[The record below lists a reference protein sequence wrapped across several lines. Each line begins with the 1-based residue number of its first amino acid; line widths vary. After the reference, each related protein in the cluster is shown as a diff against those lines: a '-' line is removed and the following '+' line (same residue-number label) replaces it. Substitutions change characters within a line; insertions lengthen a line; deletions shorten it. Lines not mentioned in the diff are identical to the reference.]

1 MREGL
6 LDASK
11 LPNYTITPFE
21 EFVGNRSLEFYEN
34 LDAFGVEI
42 MGSELNEA
50 TQEFRSE
57 FQRDEPL
64 TALQRAE
71 GLADVFIDAATELA
85 ALINAYKLEEVA
97 TAISNAEVRSAN
109 LPRGDVEAL
118 KASFAEIERLKAI
131 QSQLRRPTRH
141 TMATFRAKQE

>member
-6 LDASK
+6 LEASK
-11 LPNYTITPFE
+11 LPDYAITSFE

-34 LDAFGVEI
+34 LDAFGVDVL
-42 MGSELNEA
+42 GSELNEA
-50 TQEFRSE
+50 KQEFRSE
-57 FQRDEPL
+57 FERDEPL
-64 TALQRAE
+64 TAMQRAE
-71 GLADVFIDAATELA
+71 GLANVFIDAATELA
-85 ALINAYKLEEVA
+85 ALINAYKLEEIE
-97 TAISNAEVRSAN
+97 TAINDAEVRSAN

-118 KASFAEIERLKAI
+118 KASFAEIEHLKAI